1 MDDMASVRWKGES
14 MRPIEL
20 VPCLLELLENAFLEA
35 IDHDCFLPNDIGLP
49 GAPQYRGLAS
59 VRDFVGFVAGL
70 GIGESATSPVVAPDL
85 DLSQTFAELLQAQ
98 VSLPSGQIVPLD
110 AVALADLCAPMIPR
124 LFAEIQNRLAADRTG
139 TETFRAAVT
148 ACGAGEPGELLRA
161 LDTALKPALCRH
173 LLDLLRTRVGHRT
186 LRSFFIHEPVPGR
199 LQRWWPG
206 ATTDYGRALATH
218 HVPTDFGLVD
228 VTVRRYDNDANEVRA
243 YEWQGLIG
251 ERTGGDVPLAACC
264 GVAYAMPRERDGRG
278 FLDSS
283 DLVWA
288 ADCVADVDVDQ
299 VRAFLEQH
307 SDDAETVIARSDM
320 CFVWIWERQ
329 VNAAK
334 GSGLSCLRATLSD
347 LKKRFPR
354 MATAVISTQPYQFRP
369 PERMP
374 MPAELQTEHLDAID
388 GLSEFA
394 LRSSQDLA
402 MDLRL
407 CVPRHDADPDSI
419 LKYLGELTIQ
429 DLWPVEKWL
438 WGRLDPTAGLE

>member
-1 MDDMASVRWKGES
+1 
-14 MRPIEL
+14 MRPIDL

-35 IDHDCFLPNDIGLP
+35 VDRDYFLPTDIALP
-49 GAPQYRGLAS
+49 DAPQYRGLPS
-59 VRDFVGFVAGL
+59 VRDFVGFVAVL
-70 GIGESATSPVVAPDL
+70 GRGEPPTPPIVTPSL
-85 DLSQTFAELLQAQ
+85 ELSQTLSELLHAQ
-98 VSLPSGQIVPLD
+98 ISLPSGQIVPLN

-124 LFAEIQNRLAADRTG
+124 LFAEIENRPAPDQVG
-139 TETFRAAVT
+139 TEAFRAAV
-148 ACGAGEPGELLRA
+148 AASGAGEPGALLRA
-161 LDTALKPALCRH
+161 LDTSLKPELCRH

-186 LRSFFIHEPVPGR
+186 LRSFFIHDPVPGR

-206 ATTDYGRALATH
+206 ATTVYGRALATH

-228 VTVRRYDNDANEVRA
+228 VNVRRYDNDANEVRV
-243 YEWQGLIG
+243 YEWQGSIADQG
-251 ERTGGDVPLAACC
+251 GGDVPLAVCC
-264 GVAYAMPRERDGRG
+264 GVAYVMPRETDGLG

-288 ADCVADVDVDQ
+288 ADCVADVDVAQ

-307 SDDAETVIARSDM
+307 GDDAETVIARSDL

-334 GSGLSCLRATLSD
+334 GSGLSCLRATLAD

-354 MATAVISTQPYQFRP
+354 MSTAVISTHPYQFRP

-374 MPAELQTEHLDAID
+374 MPAALQTEHFDAID
-388 GLSEFA
+388 ALSEFA
-394 LRSSQDLA
+394 LHPSRNLV
-402 MDLRL
+402 MDIRL
-407 CVPRHDADPDSI
+407 CVPREDADPDSI
-419 LKYLGELTIQ
+419 LKYLGELAIH

-438 WGRLDPTAGLE
+438 RGRFDPTDGLG